1 MWFTLVTLDPAFAT
15 SKAPGA
21 SSSFD
26 DPALVH
32 QRIVLFKLSVPW
44 GLARWRWT
52 INRLAILRWHARA
65 VGSVRVEPRGKYKR
79 GLGRRRERE
88 QERPWNKDNWARRN
102 NDTGSQL

>member
-1 MWFTLVTLDPAFAT
+1 MKEGGYKEGCRKFGT
-15 SKAPGA
+15 SRFCVEGGT
-21 SSSFD
+21 
-26 DPALVH
+26 
-32 QRIVLFKLSVPW
+32 R
-44 GLARWRWT
+44 G
-52 INRLAILRWHARA
+52 ARA